1 MVLRSYLLKLIMII
15 NIIDKGDKNDTLPL
29 MITILTNERYF
40 MYIIETK
47 PRPKFATDV
56 LSAALSGGVGE
67 MEDYFD
73 ESQFIQEF
81 LDETSPAS

>member
-1 MVLRSYLLKLIMII
+1 MH
-15 NIIDKGDKNDTLPL
+15 
-29 MITILTNERYF
+29 
-40 MYIIETK
+40 IEET

-67 MEDYFD
+67 IEDYFD

-81 LDETSPAS
+81 LVKEAQSS

>member
-1 MVLRSYLLKLIMII
+1 
-15 NIIDKGDKNDTLPL
+15 
-29 MITILTNERYF
+29 